1 MGHQPIRATE
11 ALRAYAR
18 DLRVVAGGGQVLPV
32 GVTEQGDAS
41 IQFSGSGAPH
51 QDRPGDTRGGT

>member
-1 MGHQPIRATE
+1 MGHQRNDAIS

-18 DLRVVAGGGQVLPV
+18 DLRVVAGGGQALPL
-32 GVTEQGDAS
+32 GVAQQGDAS

-51 QDRPGDTRGGT
+51 QDRPGDSRGGT